1 MTLAIF
7 DIDGTLV
14 EGSTERRFWRYLA
27 LRGHLGPRQ
36 LLAYCWF
43 WLRFLPVYGFETAK
57 KNKAYLWGLSSSRIE
72 SLAGEFVATEIVP
85 RLYAP
90 AVQRL
95 QHHAR
100 RGDVVVLVSGTL
112 EPIARALG
120 AVLGVE
126 HVRATICHLR
136 EDGTYRASPPAVHPF
151 GPAKLIVAKEV
162 ATELGAELRAA
173 SAYGDSKH
181 DVSLLKSVGHPVAV
195 QPDAQL
201 LALARGNRWDIIAG
215 RNVPLALP
223 PERGQPLRHM

>member
-36 LLAYCWF
+36 FLAYCWF
-43 WLRFLPVYGFETAK
+43 WLRYLSVYGLETAK
-57 KNKAYLWGLSSSRIE
+57 KNKAYLVGLSTSRIE
-72 SLAGEFVATEIVP
+72 SLATDFVASEVVP

-95 QHHAR
+95 QHHLR
-100 RGDVVVLVSGTL
+100 RGDTAVLVSGTL

-126 HVRATICHLR
+126 HVHATVCGVRDDGRYRAT
-136 EDGTYRASPPAVHPF
+136 PPAVHPF
-151 GPAKLIVAKEV
+151 GPAKLALAHEIA
-162 ATELGAELRAA
+162 AELGADLHTAC
-173 SAYGDSKH
+173 AYGDSKH
-181 DVSLLKSVGHPVAV
+181 DLWLLEAVGHPVAV
-195 QPDAQL
+195 QPDSRL
-201 LALARGNRWDIIAG
+201 LAAARAKHWDVIAG
-215 RNVPLALP
+215 RNVPSALSR
-223 PERGQPLRHM
+223 ERGQPLRHM